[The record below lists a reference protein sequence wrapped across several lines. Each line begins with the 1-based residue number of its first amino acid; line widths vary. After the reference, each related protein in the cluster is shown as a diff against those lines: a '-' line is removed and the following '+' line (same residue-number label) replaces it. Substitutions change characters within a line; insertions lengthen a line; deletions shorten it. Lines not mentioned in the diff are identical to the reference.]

1 MGKAMFSSDVVG
13 TDSFLDLPEE
23 AQLLY
28 HRLGFEGA
36 YGKIVGIRR
45 IARGFGASTDA
56 LDALYKSGYLFDYGD
71 ACWVRHYWVNNTF
84 KKPNNNPAKNI
95 PEIASGEIG
104 FAGEEF
110 RSAFVCPSVDKPS
123 NGLTAAY
130 RAAYQAG
137 YTVTGTVTGPASATG
152 AETGSTTEALADS
165 ISNSDTAA
173 STGTGEEARGEGDG
187 SHPCC
192 CQKCGS
198 QKATYREEGGK
209 IFIRCPDCGES
220 EFSYSH

>member
-56 LDALYKSGYLFDYGD
+56 LDALYESGYLFDYGD

-84 KKPNNNPAKNI
+84 KKPNNNPAKDI

-130 RAAYQAG
+130 QAG

-152 AETGSTTEALADS
+152 TSTASTTEALADS
-165 ISNSDTAA
+165 VSNSGTAA
-173 STGTGEEARGEGDG
+173 STGTREEARGEGDG
-187 SHPCC
+187 LHPCC
-192 CQKCGS
+192 CKKCGS
-198 QKATYREEGGK
+198 PKATFREEGGK
-209 IFIRCPDCGES
+209 TVIHCPDCGES